1 MAKKNIRTIQYIEK
15 TLRDANEPLTTLEI
29 HDGICKRWPRTSAS
43 MSRIG
48 NLLARHR
55 QFVRLDYVVPVEI
68 LQSGNSAG
76 ASAGYN
82 VHVWELSE
90 DDSTRR
96 DDQDGK
102 GKDD

>member
-1 MAKKNIRTIQYIEK
+1 MAKRNIRTIRQIEK
-15 TLRDANEPLTTLEI
+15 TLRDADGPLSTVEI
-29 HDGICKRWPRTSAS
+29 HERICDNWPRTASSTSAIS
-43 MSRIG
+43 
-48 NLLARHR
+48 NLLTRHK
-55 QFVRLDYVVPVEI
+55 QFVKLNYRVFVPMTN
-68 LQSGNSAG
+68 GDKP
-76 ASAGYN
+76 

>member
-1 MAKKNIRTIQYIEK
+1 MAKRNIRTIQYIEK

-48 NLLARHR
+48 NLLARNR
-55 QFVRLDYVVPVEI
+55 QFVKLNYSVFVPM
-68 LQSGNSAG
+68 SNGNKP
-76 ASAGYN
+76 

-90 DDSTRR
+90 EDSTRR
-96 DDQDGK
+96 DDQNGQK
-102 GKDD
+102 R